1 MRGQAVNGDTS
12 RQSGQVTWPVLSG
25 LVPPPADSHTPRTE
39 SGLALADSLRPG
51 ETVVLVTADDAARAL
66 GAMGGTGKTQLAA
79 AIARM
84 LWDQQAVDLLVW
96 VTAASRDGMLT
107 GYAQALSDVG
117 APDPGQG
124 PAAAASHFLAWL
136 AGTGR
141 PWLAVLDDLTDPAV
155 LEGLWPWGA
164 SGRVMVTTNR
174 PDTALQARS
183 PRVVEVGPF
192 SGRES
197 VNYLSS
203 RLHTDPDQWIG
214 ALDLAGDLGFLP
226 IALAQ
231 AAALM
236 ADAGIDCREYRTR
249 LADRRQR
256 LSSEAGARSSA
267 EAGARS
273 SAVAATGALAL
284 EFADRLPP
292 ARLARPMLALASMLD
307 PNGIPGAVL
316 TSPASCTFL
325 TQLGG
330 TAPVDDMQARAAVH
344 TLSRLGLV
352 AIDTSSAARTVRVHE
367 LVQAA
372 TRQSLSTA
380 ECDQAARAA
389 ADAVFEAW
397 PRRTLPPS
405 FNQALR
411 DCTARLRQV
420 AGVLLWTPECHPV
433 LLRAGR
439 SLDSAGLAGP
449 AITYWRAMVD
459 IGRPTLGAAHAHTI
473 FACNRLAAACD
484 SAGRPMDA
492 IPLYE
497 RVLAERERGLG
508 PAHPDTLSARNSLAR
523 TYRAAG
529 RAGDAIRLAERAL
542 ADCEHAQGPGHPDT
556 LATRSELAH
565 AYLSAGL
572 RDEAVTVFER
582 TLSGR
587 EEVFGPRHPET
598 MAARANLAHAYRAA
612 GRLGAAVPL
621 YERTLTDR
629 EKVQGRDHLD
639 TLTARGSLASAYRA
653 ADRLRDAIGV
663 YKHTIADRERVQGPD
678 HPDTLTA
685 RGGLADAYRQA
696 RKFKDALPLYE
707 RTLADR
713 ERVQGPDHP
722 DTISARGSLA
732 SAYHAARKLAVA
744 LPLYERTLADFE
756 RVLGPDHPDTLA
768 SRGNLAHA
776 YYATGRRAEALAAFE
791 RTLADCERALG
802 PDHPLTGA
810 TRESYQAT
818 KT

>member
-1 MRGQAVNGDTS
+1 MRGQAVQGDAN

-25 LVPPPADSHTPRTE
+25 LMPPLADSYTPRTE
-39 SGLALADSLRPG
+39 SGLALADSLHPG

-79 AIARM
+79 AIAHL
-84 LWDQQAVDLLVW
+84 LWDQRGVDLLLW
-96 VTAASRDGMLT
+96 VTASSRDAVLT
-107 GYAQALSDVG
+107 GYAQALRDVG

-124 PAAAASHFLAWL
+124 PAAAASHLLAWL

-141 PWLAVLDDLTDPAV
+141 PWLAVLDDLADPAV

-164 SGRVMVTTNR
+164 TGRVMVTTNR

-192 SGRES
+192 TGRES
-197 VNYLSS
+197 MNYLST

-214 ALDLAGDLGFLP
+214 GLDLASDLGFLP

-249 LADRRQR
+249 IADRRQR
-256 LSSEAGARSSA
+256 LGADAGAR
-267 EAGARS
+267 
-273 SAVAATGALAL
+273 SAVAATCALAL
-284 EFADRLPP
+284 DFADRLPP
-292 ARLARPMLALASMLD
+292 AGLARPMLALISMLD

-316 TSPASCTFL
+316 TSPASCAFL
-325 TQLGG
+325 TRSGG
-330 TAPVDDMQARAAVH
+330 AAAAEGAAPVDDMQARAAVH
-344 TLSRLGLV
+344 TLGRLGLV
-352 AIDTSSAARTVRVHE
+352 AIDTTSAARTVRVHE

-372 TRQSLSTA
+372 TRQGLSTA

-389 ADAVFEAW
+389 ADAVLEAW
-397 PRRTLPPS
+397 PRRTLPPT

-484 SAGRPMDA
+484 TAGRPMDA

-508 PAHPDTLSARNSLAR
+508 PAHPDTLNARNSLAR

-542 ADCEHAQGPGHPDT
+542 ADCEHAQGPAHPDT
-556 LATRSELAH
+556 LTTRSELAH

-598 MAARANLAHAYRAA
+598 MTARANLADAYQAA
-612 GRLGAAVPL
+612 GRLTAAVPL
-621 YERTLTDR
+621 FERTLADR
-629 EKVQGRDHLD
+629 EQVQGRDHPD
-639 TLTARGSLASAYRA
+639 TLTARSSLAAAYRA

-663 YKHTIADRERVQGPD
+663 YKHAIADRERVQGPD

-685 RGGLADAYRQA
+685 RSSLADTYRRA

-722 DTISARGSLA
+722 DTIAARGGLA
-732 SAYHAARKLAVA
+732 AAYHAARKLAVA
-744 LPLYERTLADFE
+744 LPLYERTLAGCE

-776 YYATGRRAEALAAFE
+776 YYAVGRRAEALAIFE
-791 RTLADCERALG
+791 RAIADCERALG
-802 PDHPLTGA
+802 PDHPLTA
-810 TRESYQAT
+810 TTRESYEAA